1 MYFLA
6 ARDNNIKSIILH
18 FNCKIHEIFYSRYIY
33 IYIYIYIFYVT
44 KYYRFIDAERS

>member
-18 FNCKIHEIFYSRYIY
+18 FNCKIHENILFA
-33 IYIYIYIFYVT
+33 IYIYIFYVT